1 MIEKNL
7 GYLSSNIS
15 HAWAALFC
23 ESMAPGSH
31 ILPPRCVSITADG
44 DNAPEEDTDIR
55 DELDRLLRENDSPT
69 IAETA
74 ATIFPYKHWQLRG
87 RPGIEDFSKWYCERY
102 LPKHQA
108 RMGVR
113 RRKIKDTYFAR
124 MIDYTGIPKKS
135 ASSYSDGRINQ
146 LEFLCNLWKQRE
158 AQNHHPRH
166 SALQVAIFDPLK
178 DHTGAVMS
186 GFPCLQQLSLGYDHD
201 GFFSISAYYPTQYII
216 ERAYGNYLGLLNLGR
231 FLSSQLGLRFN
242 RLDCIIARP
251 QRNKTKSKLN
261 HLYKLAQERIAQ

>member
-1 MIEKNL
+1 MIEKSL
-7 GYLSSNIS
+7 GHQSSNTS
-15 HAWAALFC
+15 HAWAALFY
-23 ESMAPGSH
+23 ESMAPGNS
-31 ILPPRCVSITADG
+31 ILPPRCVSITVDG
-44 DNAPEEDTDIR
+44 DNIPPEDIDIR
-55 DELDRLLRENDSPT
+55 NELDNLLRKKGKPT
-69 IAETA
+69 ISETA

-87 RPGIEDFSKWYCERY
+87 RPGIKDFSKWYCEKY
-102 LPKHQA
+102 LPKHRA

-124 MIDYTGIPKKS
+124 MINYTGTPKKS
-135 ASSYSDGRINQ
+135 ATSYPFGRINQ

-166 SALQVAIFDPLK
+166 SAMQIAIFDPLK
-178 DHTGAVMS
+178 DHTGAAMS
-186 GFPCLQQLSLGYDHD
+186 GFPCLQQISLGYDHD
-201 GFFSISAYYPTQYII
+201 GSFSISAYYPTQYII

-251 QRNKTKSKLN
+251 QRNMTKSELN
-261 HLYKLAQERIAQ
+261 YLYELTQERIA